1 MCPLSL
7 PHLSNP
13 GKPVCT
19 NVFHAASPPQR
30 YKYVLVVVCMLSHW
44 TKALPGRQATASS
57 LAKILL
63 ERTVP
68 TWGAPSSFVAHREP
82 IYRSAALA
90 GPCCPPALTT
100 LPLGTPLSGPGESRM
115 RSGHRKVSG
124 VRPVDNPNPGQQCSC
139 WSF

>member
-82 IYRSAALA
+82 ILPVSCFGGSVLSAGSHHTSA
-90 GPCCPPALTT
+90 GHTT
-100 LPLGTPLSGPGESRM
+100 LRPGGEPYALRA
-115 RSGHRKVSG
+115 
-124 VRPVDNPNPGQQCSC
+124 P
-139 WSF
+139 